1 MTDVEITA
9 LFDEWNKALQTRDP
23 EQVAKLYAGNPIL
36 LPTMSNRVRHT
47 HEEIKDYFST
57 FLRRIR

>member
-1 MTDVEITA
+1 MIELENTSI
-9 LFDEWNKALQTRDP
+9 FDEWNNALQTRDP
-23 EQVAKLYAGNPIL
+23 EQVANLYAGNPIL